1 MTQASGSG
9 EMTGKEGASE
19 WEKKGFEPLRFKPGM
34 VQFKVSV
41 TLRHRGD
48 STPAI
53 FANKDDRMLS
63 LQKTKAEAEA
73 AAEERPPSA
82 CCYQRE
88 VQLVM
93 TYGWASLADKMT
105 NPWLPS

>member
-63 LQKTKAEAEA
+63 LQKTKAEAEEQLKRGLQVPA
-73 AAEERPPSA
+73 ATREKFSLLWHMAEPH
-82 CCYQRE
+82 
-88 VQLVM
+88 
-93 TYGWASLADKMT
+93 
-105 NPWLPS
+105 